1 MNIKDIK
8 LLNMKELKTI
18 EYKQFMNLRYNN
30 DLVIDYKITKIA
42 INDLIKNKSNFYQIN
57 KILSLEQKEKQQLL
71 LDLIK

>member
-8 LLNMKELKTI
+8 LLSLKELKTI
-18 EYKQFMNLRYNN
+18 EYKQFINLRYNN
-30 DLVIDYKITKIA
+30 NLVIDYKITKIA

-57 KILSLEQKEKQQLL
+57 KILSLEQKKKQKLL